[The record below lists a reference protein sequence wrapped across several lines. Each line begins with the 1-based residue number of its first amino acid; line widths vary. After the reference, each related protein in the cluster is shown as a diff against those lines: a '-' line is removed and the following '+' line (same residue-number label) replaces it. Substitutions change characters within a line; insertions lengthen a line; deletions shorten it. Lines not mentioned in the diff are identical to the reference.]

1 MMLSIAITSG
11 RSKPTSYRPPYA
23 STGIEFAL
31 ATLLHAPGL
40 DNFVLAMPCKRKV
53 VRFGSKFPRR
63 AYTDMT
69 FSDISIDF
77 FENTSGEPAFLHGI
91 MRLNSGARI
100 IKSTIRGPLFL
111 NRNSQ
116 IGPDVVTG
124 KYFGMNENCFVA
136 RATVG
141 SFGAIG
147 ARTAIN
153 PFNHPT
159 TWLST
164 NEFQYHPKSFDWV
177 DEYNDFVRLERT
189 PDMFNHVTIGND
201 VWTGHNVN
209 VTAGVNV
216 GDGAVIAAGSV
227 VTKDVP
233 PYAIVGGVPATIIRY
248 RFDERT
254 IERLLR
260 VKWWELELSQLSGL
274 PFRDVDRCLD
284 LIEEIKSKAPAAAE

>member
-1 MMLSIAITSG
+1 LVWQLSLECCCVLMGLIISSALPSRG
-11 RSKPTSYRPPYA
+11 KAARFASKSFDRRRRVHT
-23 STGIEFAL
+23 
-31 ATLLHAPGL
+31 
-40 DNFVLAMPCKRKV
+40 AMK
-53 VRFGSKFPRR
+53 
-63 AYTDMT
+63 

-77 FENTSGEPAFLHGI
+77 FENTSSEPAFLHGI
-91 MRLNSGARI
+91 IRLNAGARI
-100 IKSTIRGPLFL
+100 VKSTIRGPLFL
-111 NRNSQ
+111 NKNSQ
-116 IGPDVVTG
+116 IGPDVVSG

-159 TWLST
+159 SWLST

-189 PDMFNHVTIGND
+189 PDMFKHVTIGND

-209 VTAGVNV
+209 VMAGVNI

-233 PYAIVGGVPATIIRY
+233 PYAIVGGVPATVIRY
-248 RFDERT
+248 RFSEKT

-274 PFRDVDRCLD
+274 PFRDIDRCLD
-284 LIEEIKSKAPAAAE
+284 LIEEIKSKAPAPAG